1 MCAIRLFGVLWFSKF
16 GAWQNLNACLV
27 SQTFQTQDNNF
38 RQIGHPNTQFNV
50 DTHKLVAHKWKNCLV
65 DLERQEYLFHASRLS
80 FDWTAEEGMR
90 TSSTAIHALA
100 VAGRRSM
107 REFLHCH

>member
-65 DLERQEYLFHASRLS
+65 DLERQEYLFHASRVLTGLQKKVCEPLQQQS
-80 FDWTAEEGMR
+80 TLLRWLAEE
-90 TSSTAIHALA
+90 A
-100 VAGRRSM
+100 
-107 REFLHCH
+107 